1 MAVHSKAIRLLR
13 IVYSV
18 PERYAKAVEQDNK
31 DRLLMPYA
39 GPMNSNRLPLGM
51 NDSTRR
57 CRMTMIFDKS
67 IFQQETIDILKW
79 FLKSAR
85 N

>member
-1 MAVHSKAIRLLR
+1 
-13 IVYSV
+13 
-18 PERYAKAVEQDNK
+18 
-31 DRLLMPYA
+31 MPYA
-39 GPMNSNRLPLGM
+39 RPMNSNRLPLGM